1 MYLEWLL
8 VAGRFPAIGA
18 RVFARDRI
26 GSYSVAVVNTA
37 LFSRLR
43 NHPALSLKVTVAS
56 TTTRVFSRAP
66 IRPRRSSSITGSRLN
81 YRRRPQ
87 PFSRFVA
94 FFRSRVVCCVSSF
107 FVRDAVF
114 FALRR
119 RLPAKLGIFFAAGA
133 RPLPTP
139 RPCAGDGRCT
149 AGRALCSY
157 RRIVWSATGFSPDEL
172 QGGLPLSEN
181 GALVPRTGGM
191 SSNLAVTGNGS
202 QGAFAQRRLPEKE
215 RRKMRYL
222 NKESALRTRH
232 ANSRTDWY
240 RLEKNYRWVL
250 GPLRSV

>member
-18 RVFARDRI
+18 RVFPRGRI

-149 AGRALCSY
+149 AAIGRRA
-157 RRIVWSATGFSPDEL
+157 ATVESCGARPGSPRMSCREGFL
-172 QGGLPLSEN
+172 FR
-181 GALVPRTGGM
+181 RTGRWSHGRE
-191 SSNLAVTGNGS
+191 GC
-202 QGAFAQRRLPEKE
+202 RRT
-215 RRKMRYL
+215 
-222 NKESALRTRH
+222 LR
-232 ANSRTDWY
+232 
-240 RLEKNYRWVL
+240 
-250 GPLRSV
+250 

>member
-18 RVFARDRI
+18 RVFPRGRI

-94 FFRSRVVCCVSSF
+94 FFRSRVVCSVSSF
-107 FVRDAVF
+107 FDRDAVF
-114 FALRR
+114 LHCDDAYRRNSASSLLRALALCLHRGLVR
-119 RLPAKLGIFFAAGA
+119 GTGDARQAGRCAATVESCGA
-133 RPLPTP
+133 RPGSP
-139 RPCAGDGRCT
+139 RMSCRE
-149 AGRALCSY
+149 
-157 RRIVWSATGFSPDEL
+157 GFL
-172 QGGLPLSEN
+172 FR
-181 GALVPRTGGM
+181 RTGRWSHGRE
-191 SSNLAVTGNGS
+191 GC
-202 QGAFAQRRLPEKE
+202 RRT
-215 RRKMRYL
+215 
-222 NKESALRTRH
+222 LR
-232 ANSRTDWY
+232 
-240 RLEKNYRWVL
+240 
-250 GPLRSV
+250 

>member
-94 FFRSRVVCCVSSF
+94 FPASLFATRFFCIATTPTGETRHLLCCGRSPS
-107 FVRDAVF
+107 AY
-114 FALRR
+114 
-119 RLPAKLGIFFAAGA
+119 
-133 RPLPTP
+133 TE
-139 RPCAGDGRCT
+139 
-149 AGRALCSY
+149 ALCGGREMHGSYRAPCCY

-232 ANSRTDWY
+232 ANWRTDWY
-240 RLEKNYRWVL
+240 RLEKKYRWVL
-250 GPLRSV
+250 GSLRCV